1 MSENEFWYTGNTKD
15 YGLNDRVITPHG
27 IGTIVI
33 IESCDAGFN
42 TVNHDS
48 PNAVS
53 WRYGVKHD
61 VQPSGFHYSPM
72 FYYSRELQKGG

>member
-1 MSENEFWYTGNTKD
+1 MNEEKWYTGNTKD
-15 YGLNDRVITPHG
+15 YEIGDRVMTTHG
-27 IGTIVI
+27 VGTIVA

-42 TVNHDS
+42 KVEHDD
-48 PNAVS
+48 PEAVS

-72 FYYSRELQKGG
+72 FYYSRNLTKEY